1 MSRAVLWSTTAK
13 AELEGI
19 ARYIARTSPLYAERL
34 IDRILAHADQAAI
47 FPEAGRMV
55 PEGRRKGVREVFE
68 GSYRIIYLVQTSRID
83 VLAVVHSRQQLTW
96 PEESEPPG

>member
-1 MSRAVLWSTTAK
+1 MNLAVLWSPTAK
-13 AELEGI
+13 AELEEI
-19 ARYIARTSPLYAERL
+19 ARYVARTSPVYAERL
-34 IDRILAHADQAAI
+34 VDRILAHADQAAI

-55 PEGRRKGVREVFE
+55 PEGRRKDVREVFE

-96 PEESEPPG
+96 PGESEPSG